1 MLTPPLKVAERIRD
15 AQKEQPADAQKAQ
28 QASRAAGEATAS
40 TSTSPRPSCRSLVF
54 PAASGCRSSA
64 RRPQRAAA
72 SERPAVSP
80 EPRKR
85 MAFRTPDAPQRASK
99 MATVRAGADL
109 GPRLLFGIPTRK
121 ATAEPMPPPPC
132 VLRRAEIV
140 RGSTGA

>member
-15 AQKEQPADAQKAQ
+15 VQKEQQKAQPADAQKAQ
-28 QASRAAGEATAS
+28 LAGEAAS
-40 TSTSPRPSCRSLVF
+40 STSPRPSCRSLVF

-64 RRPQRAAA
+64 RRPQRAAG
-72 SERPAVSP
+72 ERAAVSP

-85 MAFRTPDAPQRASK
+85 VAFRTPDAPQRASK

-140 RGSTGA
+140 RGGSTGA

>member
-15 AQKEQPADAQKAQ
+15 AQKEQQEAQPADAQKAQ
-28 QASRAAGEATAS
+28 LAGEAAS
-40 TSTSPRPSCRSLVF
+40 STSPRPSCRSLVF

-64 RRPQRAAA
+64 RRPQRAAG
-72 SERPAVSP
+72 ERAAVSP

-85 MAFRTPDAPQRASK
+85 VAFRTPDAPQRASK

-109 GPRLLFGIPTRK
+109 GPRLLFGVPTRK
-121 ATAEPMPPPPC
+121 ATADPMPPPPC

-140 RGSTGA
+140 RGSNKGA

>member
-15 AQKEQPADAQKAQ
+15 VQKEQQKAQPADAQKAQ
-28 QASRAAGEATAS
+28 LAGEAAS
-40 TSTSPRPSCRSLVF
+40 STSPRPSCRSLVF

-64 RRPQRAAA
+64 RRPQRAA
-72 SERPAVSP
+72 SERAAVSP

-140 RGSTGA
+140 RGSNTGA

>member
-15 AQKEQPADAQKAQ
+15 VQKEQQEAQPADAQKAQ
-28 QASRAAGEATAS
+28 LAGEAAS
-40 TSTSPRPSCRSLVF
+40 STSPRPSCRSLVF
-54 PAASGCRSSA
+54 PAASGCKSSA
-64 RRPQRAAA
+64 RRPQRAA

-99 MATVRAGADL
+99 VATVRAGADL

>member
-40 TSTSPRPSCRSLVF
+40 TSPRPSCRSLVF

-64 RRPQRAAA
+64 RRPQRAA
-72 SERPAVSP
+72 SERAAVSP

-85 MAFRTPDAPQRASK
+85 QAFCTPDAPQRASK

-140 RGSTGA
+140 RGPTGA

>member
-15 AQKEQPADAQKAQ
+15 VQKEQQKAQPADAQKAQ
-28 QASRAAGEATAS
+28 LAGEAAS
-40 TSTSPRPSCRSLVF
+40 STSPRPSCRSLVF

-64 RRPQRAAA
+64 RRPQRAA
-72 SERPAVSP
+72 SERAAVSP

-99 MATVRAGADL
+99 VAAVRAGADL
-109 GPRLLFGIPTRK
+109 GPRPLFGIPTRK

-140 RGSTGA
+140 RGPTGA

>member
-28 QASRAAGEATAS
+28 QASRAAGEATA
-40 TSTSPRPSCRSLVF
+40 STSPRPSCRSLVF

-99 MATVRAGADL
+99 VATIRAGADL
-109 GPRLLFGIPTRK
+109 GPRLLFGVPTRK

-140 RGSTGA
+140 RGSNTGA

>member
-15 AQKEQPADAQKAQ
+15 VQKEQQKAQPADAQKAQ
-28 QASRAAGEATAS
+28 LAGEAAS
-40 TSTSPRPSCRSLVF
+40 STSPRPSCRSLVF

-64 RRPQRAAA
+64 RRPQRAA
-72 SERPAVSP
+72 SERAAVSP

-99 MATVRAGADL
+99 MATIRAGADL
-109 GPRLLFGIPTRK
+109 GPRLLFGVPTRK

-140 RGSTGA
+140 RGPTGA

>member
-15 AQKEQPADAQKAQ
+15 VQKEQQKAQPADAQKAQ
-28 QASRAAGEATAS
+28 LAGEAAS
-40 TSTSPRPSCRSLVF
+40 STSPRPSCRSLVF

-85 MAFRTPDAPQRASK
+85 MALRTPDAPQRASK
-99 MATVRAGADL
+99 IAAVRAGADL

-140 RGSTGA
+140 RGSNTGA

>member
-15 AQKEQPADAQKAQ
+15 VQKEQQKAQPADAQKAQ
-28 QASRAAGEATAS
+28 LAGEAAS
-40 TSTSPRPSCRSLVF
+40 STSPRPSCRSLVF

-64 RRPQRAAA
+64 RRPQRAA
-72 SERPAVSP
+72 SERAAVSP

-99 MATVRAGADL
+99 VATIRAGADL

-140 RGSTGA
+140 RGPTGA